1 MDKKNVLNIKFIG
14 NTNKNPS
21 IKLKKY
27 DKRILQK
34 SYLLS
39 FKNIVPTRKYCGLL
53 CLWHFTLS

>member
-27 DKRILQK
+27 DKRNTRACEKK
-34 SYLLS
+34 SV
-39 FKNIVPTRKYCGLL
+39 NKY
-53 CLWHFTLS
+53 